1 MLLNY
6 TTFQAKKG
14 SEWVIFLH
22 GIGGGSGI
30 WVRQIKAF
38 QKHYNL
44 LLIDLP
50 GHGHSPYGLKDMPNH
65 SFPVIAE
72 EVLKV
77 MEHENINKAHFVG
90 ISLGTIIIQT
100 LHDIASDK
108 VKSMI
113 LGGAVE
119 KINLPGKV
127 IIKVANLLKGFM
139 PYMWLYRISALILMP
154 KGHHKESRTA
164 FVREAYKLGRKE
176 FLHWYALH
184 SQIEGTIKKVKEKVT
199 TTPKLYIMGSEDYMF
214 LPTIKEHIQK
224 ATHEGLQVIE
234 KCGHVCNIERHK
246 EFNELG
252 LSFLHSL
259 KEEPSISIK
268 KSLSFTG

>member
-6 TTFQAKKG
+6 TAFKGKEG

-30 WVRQIKAF
+30 WVRQVKAF

-50 GHGHSPYGLKDMPNH
+50 GHGHSSYGLKDMPDH
-65 SFPVIAE
+65 SFPVIADE
-72 EVLKV
+72 ILKV
-77 MEHENINKAHFVG
+77 MKHENIEEAHFVG

-100 LHDIASDK
+100 LNDIDPNK

-119 KINLPGKV
+119 KINLTGQI
-127 IIKVANLLKGFM
+127 IIKVTNLLKGFM

-154 KGHHKESRTA
+154 KQHHKESRTA

-184 SQIEGTIKKVKEKVT
+184 TQIEGAIKNVKEKVN

-214 LPTIKEHIQK
+214 LPTIKKNIHK

-234 KCGHVCNIERHK
+234 KCGHVCNIERHR
-246 EFNELG
+246 EFNQLG
-252 LSFLHSL
+252 LTFLQSL
-259 KEEPSISIK
+259 KEESKIA
-268 KSLSFTG
+268 